1 MLHKFYTLSC
11 GIAHGSGIGALFGM
25 FTGSVLSKCEKKTE
39 NKVILIERVTL
50 GGAVAGGFVGS
61 LVTNTPLSL
70 CILSSVC
77 IPYYVYNKYKLT
89 KED

>member
-1 MLHKFYTLSC
+1 MFHKFYTLSW
-11 GIAHGSGIGALFGM
+11 GIAHGSAIGALFGM
-25 FTGSVLSKCEKKTE
+25 FTGSVLSKCEKKPE
-39 NKVILIERVTL
+39 HKVLLIERVTL

-61 LVTNTPLSL
+61 FVANTPLSL
-70 CILSSVC
+70 CVLSSVC